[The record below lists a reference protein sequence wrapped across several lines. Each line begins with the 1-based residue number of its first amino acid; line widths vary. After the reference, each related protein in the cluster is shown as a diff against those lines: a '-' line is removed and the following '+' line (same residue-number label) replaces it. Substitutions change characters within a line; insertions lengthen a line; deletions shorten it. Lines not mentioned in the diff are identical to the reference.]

1 VRRLITMEQVAKM
14 SLYYDFYSGL
24 LTPKQQRVFSLYH
37 MENLSLAEIAEEEG
51 TTRQA
56 VHDLLQRTE
65 KILERWEKELS
76 LVDRFL
82 REKRAVGEIKEGLEE
97 LGRYLS
103 NQGEAYRRFLAVKK
117 KVMDLEA
124 HLEG

>member
-1 VRRLITMEQVAKM
+1 MEQVAKM

>member
-1 VRRLITMEQVAKM
+1 MDQVAKM
-14 SLYYDFYSGL
+14 SLYYDFYGGL
-24 LTPKQQRVFSLYH
+24 LTSKQQRVFSLYY
-37 MENLSLAEIAEEEG
+37 MENFSLAEIAEEEG

-65 KILERWEKELS
+65 KLLERWEKELA
-76 LVDRFL
+76 LVARYL
-82 REKRAVGEIKEGLEE
+82 KEKRAVGEIKESLEE
-97 LGRYLS
+97 LGRCLS
-103 NQGEAYRRFLAVKK
+103 GQDEAYRRFLAVRK

>member
-1 VRRLITMEQVAKM
+1 MEHVAKM
-14 SLYYDFYSGL
+14 SLYYDFYGGL
-24 LTPKQQRVFSLYH
+24 LTPKQQRVFSLYY
-37 MENLSLAEIAEEEG
+37 MDNLSLAEIAEEEG

-76 LVDRFL
+76 LVDRYL
-82 REKRAVGEIKEGLEE
+82 KEKRAVGEIKEGLEE
-97 LGRYLS
+97 LGRCLS
-103 NQGEAYRRFLAVKK
+103 RQSEAYRRFLSVKK
-117 KVMDLEA
+117 KVLDFEA